1 MKVDIM
7 IVNFIR
13 DVNIVTFPGIVQEN
27 KFIGKCIGSDN
38 DYNIISINK
47 SKPLLQIC

>member
-13 DVNIVTFPGIVQEN
+13 DVNIVPWYIVQEN
-27 KFIGKCIGSDN
+27 KSIGKCIGSDN
-38 DYNIISINK
+38 NYNIISINK